1 MRVACWSISLACL
14 LISPAVGRAQS
25 AASPN
30 APTSQETTVIR
41 STTRLVQ
48 VSVVVRDKSGN
59 PVTNLKQEDFAIF
72 DEGLPQHIA
81 FFGSEAPSSPAP
93 VTPGHLPLNFFTNRF
108 DLKGQDPGAVTIV
121 LFDAL
126 NTAFEDQA
134 WVRGQVIRFLQ
145 HVDRQDHVA
154 LYGLNTQLIVL
165 QDFTQDSSALLNAV
179 KRFTPKELAAFDA
192 SHPGDLDV
200 QALHNDPAW
209 MKFQARVN
217 EASQMISDQ
226 YKVNRVNATIA
237 AIEAIAN
244 HVAGIPGR
252 KNLVWVSGGFP
263 MEIGLG
269 MIAPDRDARLLNPN
283 DAAKALSSVSMAIY
297 PIDAHGIE
305 NPGMGPS
312 MQSPGKANESFF
324 ARQSNRDSFRLLAD
338 ATGGKA
344 FYGSNDVAGAVQRAF
359 DDGRYAYT
367 LGFYPDHGQWN
378 GKYRKIKVTL
388 TTAGAHLR
396 YRKGYFS
403 YPDRPADENKIKA
416 ELQDVATSPLEAT
429 NLAMLISVKSEG
441 PLEKRNL
448 DLRVEM
454 DPKQFLLTQDGT
466 RETGAL
472 DMYYLQ
478 RDARGNILSADKHRL
493 GLNFDPRQYESL
505 AKTGIIFESH
515 LTMQP
520 QTSEIRVVVRD
531 AGSGAMGSV
540 TLPAASFELL
550 PANPK

>member
-1 MRVACWSISLACL
+1 MRTAGWGFSLSVL
-14 LISPAVGRAQS
+14 LTGAILAAQTAPPS
-25 AASPN
+25 SN
-30 APTSQETTVIR
+30 ATDQPTTVIR
-41 STTRLVQ
+41 SNTRLVQ
-48 VSVVVRDKSGN
+48 VSVVVRDKSGK
-59 PVTNLKQEDFAIF
+59 PITHLTKEDFTVF
-72 DEGLPQHIA
+72 DEGRPQHIA
-81 FFGSEAPSSPAP
+81 FFGSEAPAVPAP
-93 VTPGHLPLNFFTNRF
+93 VTLGHLPPNFFTNRF
-108 DLKGQDPGAVTIV
+108 DLKGQDPGQVTIV

-126 NTAFEDQA
+126 NTSFEDQA
-134 WVRGQVIRFLQ
+134 WVRGQIIRFLQ
-145 HVDRQDHVA
+145 HVSPEDHLA

-179 KRFTPKELAAFDA
+179 KRFTPKELAAFDV
-192 SHPGDLDV
+192 SHPGDFDV
-200 QALHNDPAW
+200 PALHDDPAW

-217 EASQMISDQ
+217 EANQMISDQ

-237 AIEAIAN
+237 AIESIAN

-263 MEIGLG
+263 MEIGMG
-269 MIAPDRDARLLNPN
+269 VIAPDRDTRLLNPN

-324 ARQSNRDSFRLLAD
+324 ARQANRDSFRLLAD

-344 FYGSNDVAGAVQRAF
+344 FYGTNDVADAARRAF
-359 DDGRYAYT
+359 DDGRYSYT
-367 LGFYPDHGQWN
+367 LGFYPDHGKWD

-388 TTAGAHLR
+388 KTPAAQVR

-403 YPDRPADENKIKA
+403 YPDRHANDDKIKA
-416 ELQDVATSPLEAT
+416 ELLEVAVSPLEAT
-429 NLAMLISVKSEG
+429 NLAMLVSVKPVA

-448 DLRVEM
+448 DLRIEM
-454 DPKQFLLTQDGT
+454 DPKQFLLSFADGHD
-466 RETGAL
+466 TGAL

-478 RDARGNILSADKHRL
+478 RDAQGKILAADKHRL
-493 GLNFDPRQYESL
+493 GLSFEPKQYEFL
-505 AKTGIIFESH
+505 AKAGIIFESH
-515 LTMQP
+515 LTMQAE
-520 QTSEIRVVVRD
+520 TSEIRVVIRD

-540 TLPAASFELL
+540 TMPVKSFAPPTPAA
-550 PANPK
+550 N